1 MERRREER
9 IGTSLHLTCRVPAR
23 PRAAFMHDLSHTGC
37 RLEFREQDLEPGGT
51 VVLEPAGVRQPI
63 AGQVI
68 WKRGHEVGVQFDR
81 WLGNSAS
88 VALGL
93 DEPETEPEPE
103 PVTVEE
109 EDTGLGGLLRH
120 WMRRLSARAE

>member
-1 MERRREER
+1 MERRRDER
-9 IGTSLHLTCRVPAR
+9 KGANKHLMCRVPAR

-51 VVLEPAGVRQPI
+51 VLLEPAGVRQTI
-63 AGQVI
+63 AGQVV
-68 WKRGHEVGVQFDR
+68 WRSGYEVGVQFDR

-93 DEPETEPEPE
+93 EEPELEPEPE
-103 PVTVEE
+103 VVEE
-109 EDTGLGGLLRH
+109 KDRGLSGMLRH
-120 WMRRLSARAE
+120 WMRRLGGSEK

>member
-1 MERRREER
+1 MERRRDER
-9 IGTSLHLTCRVPAR
+9 VGTNMHLMCRVPAR

-51 VVLEPAGVRQPI
+51 VLLEPAGVRQQI
-63 AGQVI
+63 TGQVV
-68 WKRGHEVGVQFDR
+68 WRNGHEVGIQFDR

-93 DEPETEPEPE
+93 AEPEPE
-103 PVTVEE
+103 PDLVSVDEQDE
-109 EDTGLGGLLRH
+109 GLSGLLRH
-120 WMRRLSARAE
+120 WMRRLAGHNA

>member
-1 MERRREER
+1 M
-9 IGTSLHLTCRVPAR
+9 HLMCRVPAR

-51 VVLEPAGVRQPI
+51 VLLEPAGVRQQI
-63 AGQVI
+63 TGQVV
-68 WKRGHEVGVQFDR
+68 WRNGHEVGIQFDR

-93 DEPETEPEPE
+93 AEPEPE
-103 PVTVEE
+103 PDLVSVDEQDE
-109 EDTGLGGLLRH
+109 GLSGLLRH
-120 WMRRLSARAE
+120 WMRRLAGRNA